1 MIAILVP
8 METFLAALWAHGY
21 PILFA
26 IVLLETF
33 GAPVPAA
40 VALFVAGAAAAHG
53 TFSIAGVVGCGLSAM
68 LLGDSLMYILGRNTG
83 WWLIGMLCRL
93 SLNPEHCILRSADAF
108 YKRGRTLLVF
118 AKFVPGINTLAP
130 PMAGS
135 MRMRFFSFLRYD
147 FAGTVLYVGAYL
159 LAGFIFSGAIEIITK
174 GYHAFNNVLS
184 WILIAAVIV
193 YAALQ
198 LWYWKRAKA
207 LRYAPTI
214 EPEEA
219 AADLA
224 AERAVVYD
232 VRSHGYYDARTM
244 RIKGS
249 RRLDP
254 NAFHQWHQQVPG
266 GVHIYLYCTCIRE
279 ATSARVALLLLE
291 QGVACRVIRGGLR
304 KWKAAGLPLE
314 QVPLDEVADLP
325 VFA

>member
-1 MIAILVP
+1 
-8 METFLAALWAHGY
+8 MESLLAELWAHGY

-33 GAPVPAA
+33 GFPLPAA

-53 TFSIAGVVGCGLSAM
+53 SFNILGMAACGLAAM
-68 LLGDSLMYILGRNTG
+68 LLGDSLMYFLGRYTG
-83 WWLIGMLCRL
+83 WFLLGVLCRL
-93 SLNPEHCILRSADAF
+93 SLNPESCILRSADAF
-108 YKRGRTLLVF
+108 FKRGRTLLVF

-135 MRMRFFSFLRYD
+135 MQMRFPLFLRFD
-147 FAGTVLYVGAYL
+147 FVGTLLYVGAYL
-159 LAGFIFSGAIEIITK
+159 LAGFLLSGALNFVTK
-174 GYHAFNNVLS
+174 GFRAFNHTLS
-184 WILIAAVIV
+184 WILIIAAIV

-198 LWYWKRAKA
+198 LWFWIRAKA

-219 AADLA
+219 AVDLA
-224 AERAVVYD
+224 AGHAIVYD
-232 VRSHGYYDARTM
+232 VRSHGYYDPRTM
-244 RIKGS
+244 RIRGS

-254 NAFHQWHQQVPG
+254 NAFHHWHNQVPG

-304 KWKAAGLPLE
+304 KWKRAGLPLE
-314 QVPLDEVADLP
+314 PVPLEELADLP
-325 VFA
+325 IFA

>member
-1 MIAILVP
+1 
-8 METFLAALWAHGY
+8 MESLLAALWAHGY
-21 PILFA
+21 PLLFA

-33 GAPVPAA
+33 GLPLPAS
-40 VALFVAGAAAAHG
+40 VALFVAGAASAHG
-53 TFSIAGVVGCGLSAM
+53 SFNILAILACGLAAM
-68 LLGDSLMYILGRNTG
+68 LLGDSIMYVLGRHTG
-83 WWLIGMLCRL
+83 WLLLGLLCRL
-93 SLNPEHCILRSADAF
+93 SLNPESCILRSADAF
-108 YKRGRTLLVF
+108 FKRGRTLLVF
-118 AKFVPGINTLAP
+118 AKFVPGINTLSP

-135 MRMRFFSFLRYD
+135 MQMRFLLFLRYD
-147 FAGTVLYVGAYL
+147 FLGAVLYVGAYL
-159 LAGFIFSGAIEIITK
+159 LAGFLFSGALDLVAK
-174 GYHAFNNVLS
+174 GYRAFNHALS
-184 WILIAAVIV
+184 LILIVAVFV
-193 YAALQ
+193 YAGLQ
-198 LWYWKRAKA
+198 LWFWMRAKA

-224 AERAVVYD
+224 AGNAIVYD

-254 NAFHQWHQQVPG
+254 NAFHQWHNQVQG

-279 ATSARVALLLLE
+279 ATSARVALLLLG

-314 QVPLDEVADLP
+314 QVPLEEVADLP
-325 VFA
+325 IFA

>member
-1 MIAILVP
+1 
-8 METFLAALWAHGY
+8 MESLLAELWAHGY

-26 IVLLETF
+26 IVLLETL
-33 GAPVPAA
+33 GVPVPAA

-53 TFSIAGVVGCGLSAM
+53 TFSLLGTFSCGLGAM
-68 LLGDSLMYILGRNTG
+68 FLGDLFMFFLGRYTG
-83 WWLIGMLCRL
+83 WWLLGILCRL
-93 SLNPEHCILRSADAF
+93 SLNPESCILRAADAF
-108 YKRGRTLLVF
+108 FKRGRALLVF

-135 MRMRFFSFLRYD
+135 MHMRFLLFLRYD
-147 FAGTVLYVGAYL
+147 LLGTLLYVTVYLFAGFL
-159 LAGFIFSGAIEIITK
+159 FSGALSAVTK
-174 GYHAFNNVLS
+174 GYRVFNYALS
-184 WILIAAVIV
+184 WILIVAVIG
-193 YAALQ
+193 YGGLQ
-198 LWYWKRAKA
+198 LWFWMRAKA

-219 AADLA
+219 AVDLA
-224 AERAVVYD
+224 GGHAVVYD

-249 RRLDP
+249 HRLDP
-254 NAFHQWHQQVPG
+254 NAFHRWHLEVPA

-304 KWKAAGLPLE
+304 KWKTAGLPLE
-314 QVPLDEVADLP
+314 RVPREEVADLP

>member
-1 MIAILVP
+1 
-8 METFLAALWAHGY
+8 MESLLAELWAHGY

-33 GAPVPAA
+33 GFPLPAS

-53 TFSIAGVVGCGLSAM
+53 SFNIVGISACGIAAM

-83 WWLIGMLCRL
+83 WLLLGILCRL
-93 SLNPEHCILRSADAF
+93 SLNPESCILRSADAF
-108 YKRGRTLLVF
+108 FKRGRTLLVF

-135 MRMRFFSFLRYD
+135 MRMRFLLFLRYD
-147 FAGTVLYVGAYL
+147 FAGTLLYVGGYL
-159 LAGFIFSGAIEIITK
+159 LAGYLLSGALNLFTQ
-174 GYHAFNNVLS
+174 GYRAFNHVLS
-184 WILIAAVIV
+184 WILIVAVIA
-193 YAALQ
+193 YAGLQ
-198 LWYWKRAKA
+198 LWFWMRAKA

-214 EPEEA
+214 EPEDA
-219 AADLA
+219 AVDLA
-224 AERAVVYD
+224 AGHAIVYD

-249 RRLDP
+249 HRLDP
-254 NAFHQWHQQVPG
+254 NAFHQWHNQVPG

-304 KWKAAGLPLE
+304 KWKMAGLPLE
-314 QVPLDEVADLP
+314 RVPLEEVADLP
-325 VFA
+325 IFA

>member
-1 MIAILVP
+1 
-8 METFLAALWAHGY
+8 MEPLLAELWSHGY
-21 PILFA
+21 LILFA

-33 GAPVPAA
+33 SFPVPAS

-53 TFSIAGVVGCGLSAM
+53 SFSILGTLACGLGAM
-68 LLGDSLMYILGRNTG
+68 LLGDSLMYALGRYTG
-83 WWLIGMLCRL
+83 WWLLGLLCRL
-93 SLNPEHCILRSADAF
+93 SLHPEACILRSADAF
-108 YKRGRTLLVF
+108 FKRGRTLLVF

-135 MRMRFFSFLRYD
+135 MQMRFLPFLRYD
-147 FAGTVLYVGAYL
+147 FLGTLLYVGAYL
-159 LAGFIFSGAIEIITK
+159 FAGFLFSGALNSVTK
-174 GYHAFNNVLS
+174 GYRAFNHVLS
-184 WILIAAVIV
+184 WILIIAALG

-198 LWYWKRAKA
+198 LWFWVRAKA

-214 EPEEA
+214 ETEEA

-224 AERAVVYD
+224 AGHAIVYD

-254 NAFHQWHQQVPG
+254 NAFHQWHNQIPG
-266 GVHIYLYCTCIRE
+266 GVHIYLYCTCVRE

-314 QVPLDEVADLP
+314 RVPSEEVADLP

>member
-1 MIAILVP
+1 M
-8 METFLAALWAHGY
+8 AALWAHGY
-21 PILFA
+21 PILFG
-26 IVLLETF
+26 IVMLETL

-53 TFSIAGVVGCGLSAM
+53 TFNILFVLGCGLAAM

-83 WWLIGMLCRL
+83 WWLLGILCRL
-93 SLNPEHCILRSADAF
+93 SLNPESCILRSADAF
-108 YKRGRTLLVF
+108 FKRGRTLLIF

-130 PMAGS
+130 PMAGC
-135 MRMRFFSFLRYD
+135 MRMRFFTFLRYD
-147 FAGTVLYVGAYL
+147 FSGTILYVGAYL
-159 LAGFIFSGAIEIITK
+159 LAGFIFSGAIDIITK
-174 GYHAFNNVLS
+174 GYHAFNYLLS
-184 WILIAAVIV
+184 WILIGAIVI

-198 LWYWKRAKA
+198 VWYWMRAKA

-214 EPEEA
+214 EPEQA
-219 AADLA
+219 ALDLA
-224 AERAVVYD
+224 AEQAIVYD

-254 NAFHQWHQQVPG
+254 NAFHQWHNQVPG

-314 QVPLDEVADLP
+314 RVPLEEVADLP

>member
-1 MIAILVP
+1 MDSL
-8 METFLAALWAHGY
+8 LAGLWAHGY
-21 PILFA
+21 RVLFA
-26 IVLLETF
+26 LVLLETF
-33 GAPVPAA
+33 GIPVPAA
-40 VALFVAGAAAAHG
+40 VALFVAGAATAHG
-53 TFSIAGVVGCGLSAM
+53 VLSIPAALACGVTAM
-68 LLGDSLMYILGRNTG
+68 LLGDTLMFVLGRHTG
-83 WWLIGMLCRL
+83 WWLLSILCRL
-93 SLNPEHCILRSADAF
+93 SLNPESCILRSADAF
-108 YKRGRTLLVF
+108 FKRGRTLLMF

-135 MRMRFFSFLRYD
+135 MQMPLSLFLRYD
-147 FAGTVLYVGAYL
+147 LVGTLLYNSAYIFAGFL
-159 LAGFIFSGAIEIITK
+159 FSGALELMAK
-174 GYHAFNNVLS
+174 GYKAFNLALS
-184 WILIAAVIV
+184 WILIVAVVV

-198 LWYWKRAKA
+198 MWFWLRAKA

-214 EPEEA
+214 EVEEA

-224 AERAVVYD
+224 AGQAFIYD

-244 RIKGS
+244 RIRGS

-254 NAFHQWHQQVPG
+254 NAFHQWHEKVPG

-314 QVPLDEVADLP
+314 RVPLEEVADLP
-325 VFA
+325 VFG

>member
-1 MIAILVP
+1 MDSL
-8 METFLAALWAHGY
+8 LAELWAHGY
-21 PILFA
+21 RVLFA
-26 IVLLETF
+26 MVILETF
-33 GAPVPAA
+33 GFPVPAA

-53 TFSIAGVVGCGLSAM
+53 VLRVPATLGCGVGAM
-68 LLGDSLMYILGRNTG
+68 LLGDSVMFILGRYTG
-83 WWLIGMLCRL
+83 WWLLGLLCRL
-93 SLNPEHCILRSADAF
+93 SLNPESCILRSADAF
-108 YKRGRTLLVF
+108 FKRGRTLLMV

-135 MRMRFFSFLRYD
+135 MNMRFWLFLRYD
-147 FAGTVLYVGAYL
+147 LVGTTLYNGAYVL
-159 LAGFIFSGAIEIITK
+159 LGVLFSDALTIITK
-174 GYHAFNNVLS
+174 GYQTFNRALS
-184 WILIAAVIV
+184 WILISAVVV

-198 LWYWKRAKA
+198 IWFWFRAKA

-214 EPEEA
+214 EVDEA

-224 AERAVVYD
+224 ASRAVVYD

-244 RIKGS
+244 RIQGS

-254 NAFHQWHQQVPG
+254 NAFHHWHEQLPG
-266 GVHIYLYCTCIRE
+266 GVHIYLYCTCVRE

-314 QVPLDEVADLP
+314 RVPLEEVSELP
-325 VFA
+325 VFG